1 MAYVVDTVQMEP
13 GNAQEYLRLVET
25 EAVPVMTDAG
35 AGFVSCWETSGELG
49 EEVSI
54 KTIWSFTDHVEWNV
68 IRKNMVLDPRYYEYS
83 QKIAQLRT
91 GGRVVSTIRPRSR
104 RCAEG
109 CAIDPVID
117 RNIGH
122 KARGYHAC

>member
-1 MAYVVDTVQMEP
+1 MLGETAHREVGRWDMAYVVDTAQMDP
-13 GNAQEYLRLVET
+13 GNAKEYLRLVET

-49 EEVSI
+49 EEVSV

-68 IRKNMVLDPRYYEYS
+68 IRKNMVLDPRWYEYS

-91 GGRVVSTIRPRSR
+91 GGTR
-104 RCAEG
+104 RFFYPASFS
-109 CAIDPVID
+109 PL
-117 RNIGH
+117 R
-122 KARGYHAC
+122 

>member
-13 GNAQEYLRLVET
+13 GDAQEYLRLVEN

-35 AGFVSCWETSGELG
+35 AGFVACWETSGELG

-54 KTIWSFTDHVEWNV
+54 KTIWSFNDHVQWNV
-68 IRKNMVLDPRYYEYS
+68 IRKNMVLDPRYHEYS

-91 GGRVVSTIRPRSR
+91 GGTR
-104 RCAEG
+104 RFFYTA
-109 CAIDPVID
+109 PFSPL
-117 RNIGH
+117 R
-122 KARGYHAC
+122 

>member
-1 MAYVVDTVQMEP
+1 MVYVVDTVQMDP

-83 QKIAQLRT
+83 QKIARLRT
-91 GGRVVSTIRPRSR
+91 GGTR
-104 RCAEG
+104 RFFYPASFS
-109 CAIDPVID
+109 PL
-117 RNIGH
+117 R
-122 KARGYHAC
+122 